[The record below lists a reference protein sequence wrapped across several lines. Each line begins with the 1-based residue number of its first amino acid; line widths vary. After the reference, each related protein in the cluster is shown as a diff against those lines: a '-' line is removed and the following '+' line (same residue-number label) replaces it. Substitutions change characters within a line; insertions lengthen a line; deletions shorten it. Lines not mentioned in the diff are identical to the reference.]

1 MRELKAVVAD
11 TTLDKYHHLLNTVFY
26 DMDYDE
32 FYKVLKISFVPK
44 QNIWEATCVVVD
56 KNGVPLE
63 SVMTP
68 AGKPIENELV
78 GYSLEDADGKEDPS
92 IFNMIK
98 DYKSY
103 LDDEQTFVNQKKK
116 TRKKK
121 WKCRFFG

>member
-1 MRELKAVVAD
+1 MAD
-11 TTLDKYHHLLNTVFY
+11 TTLDKYHHLLNTAFY

-44 QNIWEATCVVVD
+44 RNIWEATCVVVD

-63 SVMTP
+63 SVMTL

-78 GYSLEDADGKEDPS
+78 GYSLEDADGKEGPS

-116 TRKKK
+116 PRKKK
-121 WKCRFFG
+121 